1 MSATAVAS
9 RRKQVMSSE
18 FVRATEE
25 ERRAVVTAVDSIPRA
40 VLRPGADTAIMPAGN
55 MTLSF
60 LRLSPG
66 LDARLHSHPE
76 EQVVVVLEGEMD
88 VALDG
93 KLYRVR
99 AGDIAVIPGGVPHS
113 GVTLSEG
120 CRVLDIF
127 SPARKDFEEKLQQA
141 IAAQK

>member
-1 MSATAVAS
+1 MSA
-9 RRKQVMSSE
+9 E

-25 ERRAVVTAVDSIPRA
+25 ERRARITSIDSIPRA
-40 VLRPGADTAIMPAGN
+40 ILRPGSVTAIVPAEN
-55 MTLSF
+55 VTLSF
-60 LRLSPG
+60 LSLSPG
-66 LDARLHSHPE
+66 LDAKLHSHPE

-88 VALDG
+88 VAVDG

-99 AGDIAVIPGGVPHS
+99 AGDVAVIPGGVPHS
-113 GVTLSEG
+113 AVTLGEP